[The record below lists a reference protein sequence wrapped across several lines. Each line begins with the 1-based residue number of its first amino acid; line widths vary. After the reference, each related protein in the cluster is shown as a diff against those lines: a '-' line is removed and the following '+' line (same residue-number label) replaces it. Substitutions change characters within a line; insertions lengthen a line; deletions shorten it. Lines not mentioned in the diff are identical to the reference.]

1 MYANA
6 GQLQAQIK
14 NSGEGDLFIAGAVE
28 ELKPVEQF
36 VTAKQLL
43 VKHIPCLLSG
53 RAIPRSGRLLSVRNA
68 DRLYEPDGSAADAFL
83 AFRST

>member
-14 NSGEGDLFIAGAVE
+14 NSGEGDPFIAGAVE
-28 ELKPVEQF
+28 ELKPVEHF

-43 VKHIPCLLSG
+43 VKHIPVLAVRQG
-53 RAIPRSGRLLSVRNA
+53 NPKKRKASVRSE
-68 DRLYEPDGSAADAFL
+68 R
-83 AFRST
+83 

>member
-43 VKHIPCLLSG
+43 VKHIPVL
-53 RAIPRSGRLLSVRNA
+53 AVRQGNPKNRKSISRKPKVKKQA
-68 DRLYEPDGSAADAFL
+68 RQAHVQTRREH
-83 AFRST
+83 TVH